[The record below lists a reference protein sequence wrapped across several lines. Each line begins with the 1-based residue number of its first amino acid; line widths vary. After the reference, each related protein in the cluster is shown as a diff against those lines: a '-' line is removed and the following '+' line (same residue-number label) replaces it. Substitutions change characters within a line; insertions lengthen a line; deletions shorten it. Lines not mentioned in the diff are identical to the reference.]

1 MLSSNGCAF
10 REKLGFMFKIQ
21 EKAKP
26 ETAVW
31 LVKKDTLISNDG
43 SGDLS
48 FTTNKPEVSKIKIQ
62 IEDNH
67 IYLVDLTFNF
77 PIFLNEKMVP
87 AGSKLS
93 LKHADQFRLGDITY
107 EIINPKLVAASYSE
121 KSTYVKNEEPQWNL
135 QAVGN
140 WLDGQTFTLGNRTVI
155 GRDNTCDITIP
166 GTHLSRRHAEFLVAG
181 HSLFLRDLDS
191 ANGSFVN
198 GKRIQETQLK
208 NGDVIKLD
216 VLSFRIIAPA
226 NTSATRTAIRDAIN
240 PSSNG
245 HTITETNSQ
254 RNWVTKPTSIGNR
267 TDDSIDLI
275 LAKHQRSKRI
285 LLSVFGSILAITA
298 ISLIYIFA
306 LR

>member
-1 MLSSNGCAF
+1 
-10 REKLGFMFKIQ
+10 MFKIQ

-31 LVKKDTLISNDG
+31 LVKKDTIISNDG

-48 FTTNKPEVSKIKIQ
+48 FTTNKADVSKIKIQ
-62 IEDNH
+62 VEDEH

-77 PIFLNEKMVP
+77 PIFINEKMVP

-93 LKHADQFRLGDITY
+93 LKHADRFRLGDVTY
-107 EIINPKLVAASYSE
+107 EVINPKLVAASYSD
-121 KSTYVKNEEPQWNL
+121 KSTSTKTEEPQWSI

-140 WLDGQTFTLGNRTVI
+140 WLDGQVFTLGNRTVI
-155 GRDNTCDITIP
+155 GRDNSCDITIP
-166 GTHLSRRHAEFLVAG
+166 GSHLSRRHAEFLVAG
-181 HSLFLRDLDS
+181 HSLFLRDLGS

-198 GKRIQETQLK
+198 GKRIDETSLK
-208 NGDVIKLD
+208 NGDLVKLD
-216 VLSFRIIAPA
+216 VLSFRILAPSHA
-226 NTSATRTAIRDAIN
+226 AAKPSTNRDAIT
-240 PSSNG
+240 PPPQG
-245 HTITETNSQ
+245 AAITETNGQ

-285 LLSVFGSILAITA
+285 LLTVFGSFVAIAAFT
-298 ISLIYIFA
+298 LLYIFA
-306 LR
+306 LS

>member
-1 MLSSNGCAF
+1 
-10 REKLGFMFKIQ
+10 MFKIQ

-31 LVKKDTLISNDG
+31 LVKKDTVISNDG

-62 IEDNH
+62 VEDNH

-77 PIFLNEKMVP
+77 PIYVNEKMVP

-93 LKHADQFRLGDITY
+93 LKHADSFRLGDVTY
-107 EIINPKLVAASYSE
+107 EVINPKLVAASYSE
-121 KSTYVKNEEPQWNL
+121 KGAYVYTKAEEPKWSL

-140 WLDGQTFTLGNRTVI
+140 WLDGQVFTLGNRTVI
-155 GRDNTCDITIP
+155 GRDNSCDITIP
-166 GTHLSRRHAEFLVAG
+166 GSHLSRRHAEFLVAG
-181 HSLFLRDLDS
+181 HSLFIRDLGS

-198 GKRIQETQLK
+198 GKRIQETSLK
-208 NGDVIKLD
+208 NGDLIKLD
-216 VLSFRIIAPA
+216 LLSFRIIAP
-226 NTSATRTAIRDAIN
+226 SAAAATKHTYTNGTLN
-240 PSSNG
+240 PPSNG
-245 HTITETNSQ
+245 QTITETNNQ

-275 LAKHQRSKRI
+275 LARHQRSKRI
-285 LLSVFGSILAITA
+285 LLTVFGSFVAIAA
-298 ISLIYIFA
+298 ISLLYIFA

>member
-1 MLSSNGCAF
+1 
-10 REKLGFMFKIQ
+10 MFKIQ

-31 LVKKDTLISNDG
+31 LVKKDTIISNDG

-48 FTTNKPEVSKIKIQ
+48 FTTNKPDVSKIKIQ
-62 IEDNH
+62 VEDKH

-77 PIFLNEKMVP
+77 PIYLNDKLLP

-93 LKHADQFRLGDITY
+93 LKHADNFRLGDVTY

-121 KSTYVKNEEPQWNL
+121 KNSAANEPPQWSI

-140 WLDGQTFTLGNRTVI
+140 WLDGQVFPLANRTSI
-155 GRDNTCDITIP
+155 GRDNSCDITIP
-166 GTHLSRRHAEFLVAG
+166 GSHLSRRHAEFLVAG
-181 HSLFLRDLDS
+181 QSLFLRDLNS

-198 GKRIQETQLK
+198 GKRISESPLK
-208 NGDVIKLD
+208 AGDLIKLD
-216 VLSFRIIAPA
+216 VLTFRILAPSNIAAKSPLE
-226 NTSATRTAIRDAIN
+226 REAIN
-240 PSSNG
+240 LSSDG
-245 HTITETNSQ
+245 TITETHKQQ

-267 TDDSIDLI
+267 TDDSIDLL
-275 LAKHQRSKRI
+275 LAQHQRSKRI
-285 LLSVFGSILAITA
+285 LLSVFGSFVAIAAFT
-298 ISLIYIFA
+298 LLYFFA

>member
-1 MLSSNGCAF
+1 MERLS
-10 REKLGFMFKIQ
+10 LMFKIQ

-31 LVKKDTLISNDG
+31 LVKKDTIISNDG

-48 FTTNKPEVSKIKIQ
+48 FTTNKADVIKIKIQ
-62 IEDNH
+62 VEDEH

-77 PIFLNEKMVP
+77 PIFINEKMVP

-93 LKHADQFRLGDITY
+93 LKHADRFRLGDVTY
-107 EIINPKLVAASYSE
+107 EVINPKLVAASYSD
-121 KSTYVKNEEPQWNL
+121 KSTSTKTEEPQWSI

-140 WLDGQTFTLGNRTVI
+140 WLDGQVFTLGNRTVI
-155 GRDNTCDITIP
+155 GRDNSCDITIP
-166 GTHLSRRHAEFLVAG
+166 GSHLSRRHAEFLVAG
-181 HSLFLRDLDS
+181 HSLFLRDLGS

-198 GKRIQETQLK
+198 GKRIEETSLK
-208 NGDVIKLD
+208 NGDLVKLD
-216 VLSFRIIAPA
+216 VLSFRILAPSHA
-226 NTSATRTAIRDAIN
+226 ATKPSTNRDAIT
-240 PSSNG
+240 PPPQG
-245 HTITETNSQ
+245 AAITETNGQ

-285 LLSVFGSILAITA
+285 LLTVFGSFVAIAAFT
-298 ISLIYIFA
+298 LLYIFA
-306 LR
+306 LS